1 MGALPVE
8 LRGSNAA
15 GTPRFPKQGEGFWV
29 AQGGERLSWEARR
42 TLGHFA
48 GIGNPARENGLLC
61 QTRFPK
67 TTPKERKLALL
78 GANSSIYV
86 LFQEISMISPS
97 NQDQ

>member
-8 LRGSNAA
+8 LRGSDAA

-48 GIGNPARENGLLC
+48 GIGDPARENGLLC

-67 TTPKERKLALL
+67 TTPKERNWLFSGGMTVFTSCFRKLA
-78 GANSSIYV
+78 
-86 LFQEISMISPS
+86 
-97 NQDQ
+97 

>member
-8 LRGSNAA
+8 LRGSHAA
-15 GTPRFPKQGEGFWV
+15 GTPGFPKQGEGFWV

-48 GIGNPARENGLLC
+48 GIGDPARENGLLC

-67 TTPKERKLALL
+67 TTPKERKNWLFPGGMTVFTSYFRKLA
-78 GANSSIYV
+78 
-86 LFQEISMISPS
+86 
-97 NQDQ
+97 

>member
-8 LRGSNAA
+8 LRGSDAA
-15 GTPRFPKQGEGFWV
+15 GTPRFPKQGERLWV

-48 GIGNPARENGLLC
+48 GIGDPARENGLLC

-67 TTPKERKLALL
+67 TTPKERKNWFFSGGMTVFTFYFRKLA
-78 GANSSIYV
+78 
-86 LFQEISMISPS
+86 
-97 NQDQ
+97 